1 MIVGGQAVGAQSQLN
16 FSRDMEREADR
27 VGFGVSTQ
35 AGFAPQ
41 GFVSMFAKLQ
51 QASRL
56 NDAGNFPY
64 LRSHPLSTER
74 MADMQSRIEP
84 SGSDAHA
91 EPTGRKNVQET
102 DQAMMAARARV
113 LSNSAVDALR
123 VWSVEVE
130 AVQLARMTTAQQAA
144 ALYGATLAAIKL
156 RDFKE
161 AQSLWLRLE
170 ENVRTDALASRL
182 ARLLGVEL
190 RLAQGDGAAA
200 MLLLAKGTQAPAK
213 KSRAELFYEAQ
224 ARLQLSAKV
233 SASTDAENTGALKA
247 MSGTTQDLQTWV
259 ADHPRDAQAW
269 QLLASAYA
277 AEGRTLSSIRAQ
289 AEINVAQLDY
299 PAALSRFKTAQDW
312 ARKGGAGTDHFEASI
327 VDTRTRQ
334 IELLVREQALER

>member
-1 MIVGGQAVGAQSQLN
+1 
-16 FSRDMEREADR
+16 
-27 VGFGVSTQ
+27 
-35 AGFAPQ
+35 
-41 GFVSMFAKLQ
+41 
-51 QASRL
+51 
-56 NDAGNFPY
+56 
-64 LRSHPLSTER
+64 
-74 MADMQSRIEP
+74 
-84 SGSDAHA
+84 
-91 EPTGRKNVQET
+91 
-102 DQAMMAARARV
+102 
-113 LSNSAVDALR
+113 
-123 VWSVEVE
+123 
-130 AVQLARMTTAQQAA
+130 MTTAQQAA

-233 SASTDAENTGALKA
+233 STSTDAENAGALKA

-299 PAALSRFKTAQDW
+299 PAALIRFKTAQDW